1 MIRHI
6 NNIIYIVCL
15 FYNTTTFIILKKLF
29 NTREKVTSFIKEV
42 IDNKKVLHLNLYR
55 KYFDEIVSGK
65 KTIEYRDKTPYWTT
79 RLSNKNYD
87 YIYFRNGYSKDAP
100 MMLVEYKGVDITDQ
114 FEITLGEVLYV
125 WNVR

>member
-1 MIRHI
+1 MDFARSTV
-6 NNIIYIVCL
+6 YL
-15 FYNTTTFIILKKLF
+15 FHNTTTTTLLKKLF

-42 IDNKKVLHLNLYR
+42 INNKKVLHLNLYR

-79 RLSNKNYD
+79 RLSNKKYD

-100 MMLVEYKGVDITDQ
+100 MMLVEFKKVTITNQ

-125 WNVR
+125 WNVS

>member
-1 MIRHI
+1 MDR
-6 NNIIYIVCL
+6 IIYIVCL

-125 WNVR
+125 WNVS

>member
-1 MIRHI
+1 MDFARSTL
-6 NNIIYIVCL
+6 YL
-15 FYNTTTFIILKKLF
+15 FYSTTTTTLLKKLF
-29 NTREKVTSFIKEV
+29 NTKEKVTSFIKEV

-65 KTIEYRDKTPYWTT
+65 KRIEYRDITPYWTT

-125 WNVR
+125 WNVS

>member
-1 MIRHI
+1 LDFARSTV
-6 NNIIYIVCL
+6 YL
-15 FYNTTTFIILKKLF
+15 FHNTTTTTLLKKLF

-42 IDNKKVLHLNLYR
+42 INNKKVLHLNLYR

-65 KTIEYRDKTPYWTT
+65 KTIEYRDKTPYWTS
-79 RLSNKNYD
+79 RLSNKKYD

>member
-1 MIRHI
+1 MD
-6 NNIIYIVCL
+6 NIIYIVCL

-65 KTIEYRDKTPYWTT
+65 KTIEYRDKTPYWTK

-125 WNVR
+125 WNVS

>member
-1 MIRHI
+1 MDFARSTL
-6 NNIIYIVCL
+6 YL
-15 FYNTTTFIILKKLF
+15 FHSTTTTTLLKK
-29 NTREKVTSFIKEV
+29 FIKEV

-55 KYFDEIVSGK
+55 KYFDEIASGK
-65 KTIEYRDKTPYWTT
+65 KTIEYRDITPYWTS
-79 RLSNKNYD
+79 RLSNKKYD

>member
-1 MIRHI
+1 LDFARSTL
-6 NNIIYIVCL
+6 YL
-15 FYNTTTFIILKKLF
+15 FYSTTTTTLLKKLF
-29 NTREKVTSFIKEV
+29 NTKEKVTSFIKEV

-55 KYFDEIVSGK
+55 KYFDEIASGI
-65 KTIEYRDKTPYWTT
+65 KTIEYRDITPYWTK

-100 MMLVEYKGVDITDQ
+100 MMLVEYKGVTITNQ

-125 WNVR
+125 WNVS

>member
-1 MIRHI
+1 MDFARSTV
-6 NNIIYIVCL
+6 YL
-15 FYNTTTFIILKKLF
+15 FHNTTTTTLLKKLF

-42 IDNKKVLHLNLYR
+42 INNKKVLHLNLYR

-65 KTIEYRDKTPYWTT
+65 KTIEYRDKTPYWTS
-79 RLSNKNYD
+79 RLSNKKYD

>member
-1 MIRHI
+1 MDFARSTV
-6 NNIIYIVCL
+6 YL
-15 FYNTTTFIILKKLF
+15 FHNTTTTTLLKKLF

-42 IDNKKVLHLNLYR
+42 INNKKVLHLNLYR

>member
-1 MIRHI
+1 MDFARSTV
-6 NNIIYIVCL
+6 YL
-15 FYNTTTFIILKKLF
+15 FYNTTTTTLLKKLF

-42 IDNKKVLHLNLYR
+42 INNKKVLHLNLYR

-79 RLSNKNYD
+79 RLSNKKYD

-100 MMLVEYKGVDITDQ
+100 MMLVEYKGVTITNQ

-125 WNVR
+125 WNVS

>member
-1 MIRHI
+1 MDFARSTV
-6 NNIIYIVCL
+6 YL
-15 FYNTTTFIILKKLF
+15 FHNTTTTTLLKKLF

-42 IDNKKVLHLNLYR
+42 INNKKVLHLNLYR

-65 KTIEYRDKTPYWTT
+65 KTIEYRDKTPYWTS
-79 RLSNKNYD
+79 RLSNKKYD

-100 MMLVEYKGVDITDQ
+100 MMLVEYKGVDVTDQ

>member
-1 MIRHI
+1 MDFARSTV
-6 NNIIYIVCL
+6 YL
-15 FYNTTTFIILKKLF
+15 FHNTTTTTLLKKLF

-42 IDNKKVLHLNLYR
+42 INNKKVLHLNLYK
-55 KYFDEIVSGK
+55 KYFDEIASGK
-65 KTIEYRDKTPYWTT
+65 KTIEYRDITPYWTT
-79 RLSNKNYD
+79 RLSNKKYD

>member
-1 MIRHI
+1 MDFARSTV
-6 NNIIYIVCL
+6 YL
-15 FYNTTTFIILKKLF
+15 FHNTTTTTLLKKLF

-42 IDNKKVLHLNLYR
+42 INNKKVLHLNLYR

-79 RLSNKNYD
+79 RLSNKKYD

>member
-1 MIRHI
+1 VIRHI

>member
-1 MIRHI
+1 MDFARSTL
-6 NNIIYIVCL
+6 YL
-15 FYNTTTFIILKKLF
+15 FYSTTTTTLLKKLF
-29 NTREKVTSFIKEV
+29 NTKEKVTSFIKEV

-79 RLSNKNYD
+79 RLSNKKYD

>member
-1 MIRHI
+1 LDFTGSTL
-6 NNIIYIVCL
+6 YL
-15 FYNTTTFIILKKLF
+15 FHNTATNTLLKKLF
-29 NTREKVTSFIKEV
+29 NTKEKITSFIKEV

>member
-1 MIRHI
+1 MDFARSTV
-6 NNIIYIVCL
+6 YL
-15 FYNTTTFIILKKLF
+15 FHNTTTTTLLKKLF

-42 IDNKKVLHLNLYR
+42 INNKKVLHLNLYR

-79 RLSNKNYD
+79 RLSNKKYD

-100 MMLVEYKGVDITDQ
+100 MMLVEYKGVTITNQ

-125 WNVR
+125 WNVS

>member
-1 MIRHI
+1 MDFARSTV
-6 NNIIYIVCL
+6 YL
-15 FYNTTTFIILKKLF
+15 FHNTTTTTLLKKLF

-42 IDNKKVLHLNLYR
+42 INNKKVLHLNLYR

-79 RLSNKNYD
+79 RLSNKKYD

-100 MMLVEYKGVDITDQ
+100 MMLVEYKGVDVTDQ